1 MFGVQGL
8 SAVKLRELGSF
19 STCRPFRTNHIE
31 SYFCCSN
38 SNKTL
43 RGMHMVTV
51 RYPFH
56 SHSLIDDNEMAQGAS
71 DKHWKDESDDNC
83 S

>member
-1 MFGVQGL
+1 MQAL
-8 SAVKLRELGSF
+8 PHK
-19 STCRPFRTNHIE
+19 
-31 SYFCCSN
+31 SYQIILLAFCCAN